1 MTPPHSFEGVHCAMT
16 QEQPLQIGE
25 GSTVPQQKCLKPFY
39 QEQSWERA
47 IIPCAS
53 GAGNGLVQGII
64 FMYPDPNEKTKLH
77 ETY

>member
-53 GAGNGLVQGII
+53 GAGNASITASTRKAAGKR
-64 FMYPDPNEKTKLH
+64 KTSDLAS
-77 ETY
+77 T